1 MIFIIHDLK
10 LLKLYNNL
18 EILKIPFVAVL
29 EGFVALWSSLRDS
42 SNSQPPYRRL
52 MICLPWDLLGIYL
65 LAWALL
71 HSSGGDSLL
80 VLPSSVPSEHQGR
93 WEDDFPP

>member
-18 EILKIPFVAVL
+18 ETLKIPFVAVL
-29 EGFVALWSSLRDS
+29 EEFVALWSSLRDS
-42 SNSQPPYRRL
+42 SNSQPPYRHL

-65 LAWALL
+65 
-71 HSSGGDSLL
+71 
-80 VLPSSVPSEHQGR
+80 QGLGFASFLGWGLSPR
-93 WEDDFPP
+93 TTILSAKRAPRNLGR